1 MDVAA
6 KLAALV
12 GSIAGSLVVVSDDGL
27 SDESG
32 EVVFGV
38 PADTLNSDSNVGGVH
53 GVVTNADIRADEV
66 GLLLGEESGMV
77 LGALVCETREVFLG
91 KLNNL
96 LVRDTTRV
104 DKDHAVSGVV
114 VLDVV
119 GELGAGDV
127 ADVLAG
133 AENGAAERLVLES
146 SGVKVVK
153 DNLLDLLL
161 NLLGLAKDDVALTL
175 DGG

>member
-1 MDVAA
+1 M
-6 KLAALV
+6 
-12 GSIAGSLVVVSDDGL
+12 SLS
-27 SDESG
+27 S
-32 EVVFGV
+32 
-38 PADTLNSDSNVGGVH
+38 P
-53 GVVTNADIRADEV
+53 
-66 GLLLGEESGMV
+66 
-77 LGALVCETREVFLG
+77 
-91 KLNNL
+91 
-96 LVRDTTRV
+96 TRV